1 MDMEELV
8 KIIGPLLGLLI
19 LGLMVWKMFQLD
31 DAGKQITGM
40 IQSRKLII
48 ADLFLVGLAFL
59 EGLVAANMGDDS
71 MGDSYTT
78 RFTSH
83 FVLSM
88 VGAYSGFICIKELM
102 DFAQKLKEKHTF
114 IYMFVQFLQ
123 PLLYFIIAGVMP
135 VFNLIIIS
143 KGAGSY
149 DILSYLWPI
158 YSPQYPFS
166 EIFGALDD
174 VTARS
179 LLMVGVH
186 ILLTGAVALGSI
198 DDVEEPKEKK
208 DKSDKKDEDED
219 EDEPEDAK
227 KDKKEI
233 KLSIADSLKIVAD
246 ASDKRTDVI
255 SLTVDLWQPA
265 IERSNYKDQ
274 LKGRLANLAGNIK
287 RIDNLMNV
295 KSGDQ
300 KAIEDLK
307 VQKTKHERNVQKF
320 LSDLENK

>member
-1 MDMEELV
+1 MGAEGLV
-8 KIIGPLLGLLI
+8 KIIGPLVGLLI
-19 LGLMVWKMFQLD
+19 LGVMVWKMFQVD

-59 EGLVAANMGDDS
+59 EGLVAANMGDDA

-102 DFAQKLKEKHTF
+102 DFAQKLKGKHTF
-114 IYMFVQFLQ
+114 IYMSIQFLQ

-135 VFNLIIIS
+135 VFNLIIIA

-158 YSPQYPFS
+158 WSPQYPFS

-198 DDVEEPKEKK
+198 DDIEEPKKESEKK
-208 DKSDKKDEDED
+208 SKPDDEEK
-219 EDEPEDAK
+219 PE
-227 KDKKEI
+227 KKEE
-233 KLSIADSLKIVAD
+233 KKEEKKPSIEASLKIVAD
-246 ASDKRTDVI
+246 ASNGETDVI
-255 SLTVDLWQPA
+255 TLLVDLWPPA
-265 IERSNYKDQ
+265 LKKSEHKDQ
-274 LKGRLANLAGNIK
+274 LKGRLVNLAGNIK
-287 RIDNLMNV
+287 RINDLIDV
-295 KSGDQ
+295 KSGDE
-300 KAIEDLK
+300 KAIKDLNL
-307 VQKTKHERNVQKF
+307 QKTKHERSVQKF
-320 LSDLENK
+320 LSDLKK